1 VAPGERY
8 RAAGLGAPAG
18 SARVSPVRILRG
30 PLLVAL
36 AALAATAPVACG
48 GGEDDDAAS
57 QQRVKTV
64 DGDGF
69 TVEMPGSP
77 KRQVI
82 TARTA
87 AGPVPITAYISEG
100 GEEEGFSMSVLTL
113 PKGVKG
119 DLAGAVKGAADSV
132 DGRLRDSTN
141 TRHQGF
147 PARDARIA
155 DAADENGNKGTVF
168 ARVILAK
175 RRLYQLQYVTA
186 GADVKAPPDA
196 YRSFV
201 SSLKIG

>member
-1 VAPGERY
+1 M
-8 RAAGLGAPAG
+8 
-18 SARVSPVRILRG
+18 RILRA
-30 PLLVAL
+30 LLLLAL
-36 AALAATAPVACG
+36 TALAATALGACG
-48 GGEDDDAAS
+48 GGSDDDAAGE
-57 QQRVKTV
+57 QRIKTL

-69 TVEMPGSP
+69 SVEMPGTP

-100 GEEEGFSMSVLTL
+100 GEEGFSMSVLTL

-119 DLAGAVKGAADSV
+119 DLDGAVKGAADSV
-132 DGRLRDSTN
+132 EGRLKAN
-141 TRHQGF
+141 TQTRFQGF
-147 PARDARIA
+147 PARNARIG

-175 RRLYQLQYVTA
+175 RRLFQLQYVTG
-186 GADVKAPPDA
+186 GADVKSPPAA

-201 SSLKIG
+201 ASLKIG

>member
-1 VAPGERY
+1 M
-8 RAAGLGAPAG
+8 
-18 SARVSPVRILRG
+18 RILRG
-30 PLLVAL
+30 LLLAAL
-36 AALAATAPVACG
+36 AALAATGLVACG
-48 GGEDDDAAS
+48 GGADDDAAGG
-57 QQRVKTV
+57 QRVNTL

-69 TVEMPGSP
+69 SVEMPGSP

-100 GEEEGFSMSVLTL
+100 GEEGFSMSVLTL
-113 PKGVKG
+113 PKGVAG
-119 DLAGAVKGAADSV
+119 DLDGAVKGAATSV
-132 DGRLRDSTN
+132 EGRLRDSTQ
-141 TRHQGF
+141 TRYQGF
-147 PARDARIA
+147 PARDARIG

-175 RRLYQLQYVTA
+175 RRLFQLQFVTG
-186 GADVKAPPDA
+186 GADVKSPPAA